1 MQKNVNVSHPLTD
14 ILYNNTSRVN
24 GFMRTTVREDNDMG
38 IIENGMSAT
47 AAYASKTQKTEQTK
61 GAKSYG
67 RTIGEPKLSDSA
79 SKYYEQLKAKYSDYE
94 FVLVSSDQEEQAM
107 ANAAQYAKEGK
118 TVVLIDEE
126 HVERMASDET
136 YRKENEDILTG
147 AKDQLEQLAE
157 SLKDTAGVKGYG
169 IQIKSD
175 GTTSFFAAIDK
186 NAAELSQKQQERIEK
201 KAEQKKETA
210 RTEKKE
216 RQQEQLEEL
225 RDQKRTDR
233 KEQPEEIEVV
243 TASGV
248 EELLQ
253 KIRDLNYAWM
263 SDRVMTDAERAVG
276 GTIDLIC

>member
-14 ILYNNTSRVN
+14 IRYNNTSRVN

-38 IIENGMSAT
+38 IIENGMSAA
-47 AAYASKTQKTEQTK
+47 AAYASKAQKTEQTK

-136 YRKENEDILTG
+136 YRKENEEILTG